1 MIIHQSLN
9 AFYDKMAQF
18 TLIPLAAVIAFS
30 GTDPLAAGVNM
41 EVLSTAGLMMAL
53 PVIVL
58 APLTGW
64 VSDRFSKRD
73 VILAASAMQA
83 VMLALIY
90 WAVWIQNMPLAM
102 GGLIALA
109 VQGAFLNPAK
119 IGINKEL
126 VGSNHLGFAVG
137 IQQMTAM
144 LAILSAQIF
153 AGWQLG
159 RRFAGHGSG
168 AEFAWQTALA
178 PLAIL
183 AVISV
188 LGLVIAWAIPRM
200 PVQGRPEFTAKLA
213 VSHFSNLGDLWRDLP
228 MRRASFGIAFF
239 WGFVA
244 LINLWSL
251 KVANSLS
258 EGGEQFGTMSAKSM
272 VAVALGMAVGFGIAS
287 FLLRRRIELGWVP
300 AAGIAMTLAAAALAF
315 IPPGG
320 WTFLIILGLLGLSGA
335 VFLTPLSAWMQDRY
349 PPAERGKFQS
359 AVNLQD
365 GIAAVIAVL
374 VSGIFEYGTTL
385 FGISPALGVRLEIGF
400 MAIVCGLMSL
410 SILRLLPGDFIRL
423 VGGAIIRAIYRI
435 QVVNPERIPTKGG
448 ALLLPN
454 HVTFADALFISAAC
468 PRPVRFV
475 MDEAFMAQRSIRLFV
490 SLFDTVTIRRDQPRE
505 AIRITIEALKKGD
518 LVCLFP
524 EGQLSRSGTLNELR
538 RGFELIAKKAGHP
551 LIPMWCDGS
560 WGSIFSFERGRF
572 FRKRPYRMTYGL
584 RVAFDGEIN
593 PENADLET
601 VRQGMLV
608 ASAAALASRF
618 EAPGWG
624 GRIPKG
630 KGEQIRSFR
639 AGSEASR
646 RQLWA
651 NGYQIGQINALQWR
665 QPFHGLSGDP
675 VLLGLPGVVL
685 AFPELFGAECV
696 MLDYVDGDV
705 TAAWVGGDMLR
716 SEIGQTQLTGEL
728 VFYDFGK
735 HALEP
740 IHRAGLLHCPCLA
753 VDGIVLA
760 MSMPHPLKPTADS
773 GDQTGH
779 KLGTWGKLLPGW
791 FLLPAASG
799 GLRAHGPAAPKEGL
813 PLPAK
818 CFLDAE
824 GYLARGK

>member
-1 MIIHQSLN
+1 MSQESLEIEPTRRGWLGFWCMIIHQSLN

-258 EGGEQFGTMSAKSM
+258 EGGEKFGTMSAKSPRM
-272 VAVALGMAVGFGIAS
+272 
-287 FLLRRRIELGWVP
+287 
-300 AAGIAMTLAAAALAF
+300 
-315 IPPGG
+315 
-320 WTFLIILGLLGLSGA
+320 
-335 VFLTPLSAWMQDRY
+335 SA
-349 PPAERGKFQS
+349 
-359 AVNLQD
+359 
-365 GIAAVIAVL
+365 
-374 VSGIFEYGTTL
+374 
-385 FGISPALGVRLEIGF
+385 
-400 MAIVCGLMSL
+400 
-410 SILRLLPGDFIRL
+410 
-423 VGGAIIRAIYRI
+423 
-435 QVVNPERIPTKGG
+435 
-448 ALLLPN
+448 
-454 HVTFADALFISAAC
+454 
-468 PRPVRFV
+468 
-475 MDEAFMAQRSIRLFV
+475 
-490 SLFDTVTIRRDQPRE
+490 
-505 AIRITIEALKKGD
+505 
-518 LVCLFP
+518 
-524 EGQLSRSGTLNELR
+524 
-538 RGFELIAKKAGHP
+538 
-551 LIPMWCDGS
+551 
-560 WGSIFSFERGRF
+560 
-572 FRKRPYRMTYGL
+572 
-584 RVAFDGEIN
+584 
-593 PENADLET
+593 
-601 VRQGMLV
+601 
-608 ASAAALASRF
+608 
-618 EAPGWG
+618 
-624 GRIPKG
+624 
-630 KGEQIRSFR
+630 
-639 AGSEASR
+639 
-646 RQLWA
+646 
-651 NGYQIGQINALQWR
+651 
-665 QPFHGLSGDP
+665 
-675 VLLGLPGVVL
+675 
-685 AFPELFGAECV
+685 
-696 MLDYVDGDV
+696 
-705 TAAWVGGDMLR
+705 
-716 SEIGQTQLTGEL
+716 
-728 VFYDFGK
+728 
-735 HALEP
+735 
-740 IHRAGLLHCPCLA
+740 
-753 VDGIVLA
+753 
-760 MSMPHPLKPTADS
+760 
-773 GDQTGH
+773 
-779 KLGTWGKLLPGW
+779 
-791 FLLPAASG
+791 
-799 GLRAHGPAAPKEGL
+799 
-813 PLPAK
+813 
-818 CFLDAE
+818 
-824 GYLARGK
+824 